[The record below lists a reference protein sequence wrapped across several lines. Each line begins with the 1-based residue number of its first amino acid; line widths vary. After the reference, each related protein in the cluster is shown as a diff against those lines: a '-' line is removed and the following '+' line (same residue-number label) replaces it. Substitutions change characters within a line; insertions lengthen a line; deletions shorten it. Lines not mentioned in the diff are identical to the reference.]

1 MTARNAE
8 FDVAVIGA
16 GAAGLT
22 AAIHSAATGV
32 SVVCFEQANLYGGLI
47 ANVGRL
53 DDYPAPGGIA
63 GGALSDLLLGRV
75 RELAVSIVP
84 ERVTTLACSASALRL
99 GTESEICDV
108 KTIILACGGKLRQIG
123 VPGEIELAGRGVSQC
138 DWCDGGLYR
147 GRDVVVVGGG
157 DAALQAALHLSE
169 LCNSVAIVARGA
181 TLRAR
186 RDYVLR
192 AADNERISFHWETMV
207 EAILGHN
214 EVEAVRLR
222 SLSDDSDF
230 EYPCAGVFIF
240 AGIVPHLDFAPAEL
254 KTDSAGWILT
264 DRECRT
270 SIPGIFAVGAVRSGH
285 QGTLLC
291 AMGEAAAASAMAAED
306 LHRRALL

>member
-1 MTARNAE
+1 M
-8 FDVAVIGA
+8 G
-16 GAAGLT
+16 G
-22 AAIHSAATGV
+22 

-63 GGALSDLLLGRV
+63 GGALSDLLLGRA
-75 RELAVSIVP
+75 RELEVSIVS
-84 ERVTTLACSASALRL
+84 ERVTTLARSASALRVN
-99 GTESEICDV
+99 TESGIFAV
-108 KTIILACGGKLRQIG
+108 KTIILACGGKLRRIG
-123 VPGEIELAGRGVSQC
+123 VPGETELAGRGVSQC

-147 GRDVVVVGGG
+147 NRDVVVVGGG

-207 EAILGHN
+207 EAILGHD

-222 SLSDDSDF
+222 SLSDDSHF

-240 AGIVPHLDFAPAEL
+240 AGIVPNLDFTPAGL
-254 KTDSAGWILT
+254 TTDSAGWVLT
-264 DRECRT
+264 DRDCRT
-270 SIPGIFAVGAVRSGH
+270 SIPATFAVGAVRSGH
-285 QGTLLC
+285 RGTVLS
-291 AMGEAAAASAMAAED
+291 AMGEAAAASAIAAED
-306 LHRRALL
+306 LQRRALL